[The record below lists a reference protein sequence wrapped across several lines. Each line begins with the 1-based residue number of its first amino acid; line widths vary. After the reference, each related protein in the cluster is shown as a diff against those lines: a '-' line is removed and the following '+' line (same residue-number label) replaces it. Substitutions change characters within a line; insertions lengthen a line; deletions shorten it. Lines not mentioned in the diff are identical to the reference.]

1 MAVISVLELQGVT
14 ADRNGE
20 RLSLGESMYGTV
32 RVGAKGVVSV
42 YVVWRYKVDGK
53 VRQIPVGTWKNKGGE
68 SLKALRDKRDR
79 LAAELKDGTDPIERK
94 ATERLKK
101 QADTVQAKQTQ
112 ITRLQELAA
121 QDARMTVQAL
131 FHLWRGIALKQRKD
145 KGAEALRAFQR
156 DVFPLI
162 GNMAATD
169 VTKAHIQR
177 IVDSMM
183 TRDVVRMTKRVL
195 SDLRQMFGFA
205 LDRDLIATDP
215 TARIK
220 KTSIGKDTERDRVLT
235 EREIT
240 ALMEKL
246 PTSGMADTTQAAL
259 LIQLATLTRI
269 GEVVSARWEHIDFE
283 RQLWMLPDTKNGKAH
298 QVWLSDFALQQFRRL
313 HQITGA
319 TEWAFPNSK
328 INGPLDTK
336 TTTKQVADRQRDGE
350 QMSGRSK
357 QTDALKLLGGHWRP
371 HDLRRTGASMM
382 AELGALP
389 DVIERCLN
397 HTEENKMKRIYQ
409 RAAYEGPM
417 REAWQLWGERLELLT
432 SKASGK
438 ADNVIT
444 LGATEDTTRKHYG

>member
-1 MAVISVLELQGVT
+1 MAAITVQELKALTKDSDGK
-14 ADRNGE
+14 
-20 RLSLGESMYGTV
+20 RLSLGGSMYGTV
-32 RVGAKGVVSV
+32 RAGAKDGVSV
-42 YVVWRYKVDGK
+42 HVVWRYKVGGK
-53 VRQIPVGTWKNKGGE
+53 LRQVAVGTWRDDGT
-68 SLKALRDKRDR
+68 SLKALRDKRDQ
-79 LAAELKDGTDPIERK
+79 LAAQLKQGTDPIELK
-94 ATERLKK
+94 ATERLRK
-101 QADTVQAKQTQ
+101 QADAEEAKQTQ

-131 FHLWRGIALKQRKD
+131 FDLWRGIALKQRKD

-162 GNMAATD
+162 GNMAAAD

-220 KTSIGKDTERDRVLT
+220 KTSIGKDTERDRVLS

-246 PTSGMADTTQAAL
+246 PTSGMAETTQAAL

-283 RQLWMLPDTKNGKAH
+283 RQVWTLPETKNGKAH
-298 QVWLSDFALQQFRRL
+298 QVWLSDYALQQFQRL

-350 QMSGRSK
+350 KMSGRSK
-357 QTDALKLLGGHWRP
+357 QTDALKLQGGHWRP

-417 REAWQLWGERLELLT
+417 REAWQLWGERLELLAN
-432 SKASGK
+432 KP
-438 ADNVIT
+438 DNVRTIRR
-444 LGATEDTTRKHYG
+444 A